1 MATHVVTD
9 INNFCSGH
17 MIVNQ
22 EREIVF
28 CNAYIGNLNGRA
40 VSTLTNLS
48 LSSCFSKASNIFI
61 DSYIYPLLLIETA
74 VQEIQLSWVNQ
85 QKKVIPVVVNIRIGE
100 DGKSYW
106 SIYECT
112 NRDKLHSEL
121 IKMKEKLE
129 EQSKELYQLAIT
141 DPLTGLMNRRELQ
154 KQITRAINH
163 ISRNPST
170 FALLSIDIDFFKR
183 VNDTHGHQEGDKA
196 LIHLAN
202 ILKEK
207 RRTNDIVARVGGE
220 EFVLLLSDINEED
233 AYKLAESLRKKV
245 KQESVNDIYITISI
259 GVVVSNEDE
268 KRSADELLKLS
279 DDALYSSKNTGR
291 NKTTVAQY

>member
-28 CNAYIGNLNGRA
+28 CNSYIGNLSGQA

-48 LSSCFSKASNIFI
+48 LSLCFSKASNIFI

-163 ISRNPST
+163 IYRNPST

-183 VNDTHGHQEGDKA
+183 VNDTHGHQVGDKA
-196 LIHLAN
+196 LIHLAD
-202 ILKEK
+202 ILKED
-207 RRTNDIVARVGGE
+207 RRSNDIVARVGGE

>member
-154 KQITRAINH
+154 KQITRAINQV
-163 ISRNPST
+163 SRNPST

-220 EFVLLLSDINEED
+220 EFVLLLPDINEEN